1 MADINVKQL
10 SKAIK
15 IDLDNLLAQMKS
27 AGLSHQS
34 ETDIVSTEDKKVLL
48 KFIKD
53 SKKDSKKTISLSTSS
68 QKIAKPNLSVTRINS
83 PDNEKKSNVKQDFA
97 GSIDFDEAERKR
109 LNAQNESA
117 EEEKKK
123 AEAKTKVV
131 RKTKQES
138 QKKIP
143 QNPKKDKKTFKDSSK
158 EDQREQEGEKFL
170 AKNLENVQK
179 FEKPQEFIQREVRI
193 PETIVVSDLA
203 KELSIKSSDLIKSLM
218 NSGVMVTLNQ
228 AIDQETAILVVEEL
242 GHIGIP
248 QEIESE
254 EEKILEHIVYEG
266 DEELRN
272 PVVSVLGH
280 VDHGKTSIL
289 DFIRKSSVADQ
300 EEGGITQGIGAY
312 QVDHNNQTITF
323 IDTPGHAAFS
333 EMRAR
338 GANST
343 DIVVLVV
350 AADDGIKPQTVEA
363 IKHAKAA
370 KVPII
375 VAINKCDLPE
385 KNISKIK
392 NEMMQYELIAED
404 LSGDTL
410 FVEVSAIKKINLDK
424 LKENILLQSEILD
437 LKASYSDKARGVVIE
452 SKIDKGK
459 GPVSTIL
466 ISNGKLKRGDY
477 FICGDTWGK
486 IRAMINY
493 EGKMVNE
500 AFPSMPIEILGM
512 NSSAYAGAE
521 FMVTKDENEAKEL
534 TEFRKNNN
542 NQNKVLAK
550 DKTTLFEEVKD
561 KDELNIIIKSDV
573 QGSSEALKMAINKIE
588 HKEVEA
594 KIILSDIGMINE
606 TDVSLAKAS
615 NAILIGFNVKPNR
628 EAKKL
633 AEEQK
638 IDIKYFNIIYEAID
652 HVEKSLSGLLE
663 PDIKETILGSA
674 EIQKVFKVSTAGK
687 IAGSKVISGEIKS
700 KSKARIIRDGVVVYS
715 GEILTI
721 FREKNQVKEVG
732 SGLECGISIKDFID
746 FKEKDVIES
755 YLSEEV
761 QRSI

>member
-1 MADINVKQL
+1 MDKEKKKTLTISSDLK
-10 SKAIK
+10 KK
-15 IDLDNLLAQMKS
+15 IDTSSITTSGKKS
-27 AGLSHQS
+27 FSV
-34 ETDIVSTEDKKVLL
+34 EKKKHFKQNKSFNKSPAALNINPDTKKKNFARKFVEQQAT
-48 KFIKD
+48 KDFIKKD
-53 SKKDSKKTISLSTSS
+53 NKPAGKSKLKLKGPVDKRDFKLTVSRALNVEEIEIKQRSL
-68 QKIAKPNLSVTRINS
+68 ASVKRARL
-83 PDNEKKSNVKQDFA
+83 K
-97 GSIDFDEAERKR
+97 ERKKP
-109 LNAQNESA
+109 EG
-117 EEEKKK
+117 EEKKEFK
-123 AEAKTKVV
+123 KVIREV
-131 RKTKQES
+131 
-138 QKKIP
+138 KIP
-143 QNPKKDKKTFKDSSK
+143 
-158 EDQREQEGEKFL
+158 EQIT
-170 AKNLENVQK
+170 
-179 FEKPQEFIQREVRI
+179 IQ
-193 PETIVVSDLA
+193 
-203 KELSIKSSDLIKSLM
+203 ELSNRMAEKSSDIIKFLFNM
-218 NSGVMVTLNQ
+218 KVVATINHN
-228 AIDQETAILVVEEL
+228 IDKDTAEYIVKEFGHKPIL
-242 GHIGIP
+242 
-248 QEIESE
+248 
-254 EEKILEHIVYEG
+254 EEKPSIKTNKLK
-266 DEELRN
+266 EEYKGEVKSRP
-272 PVVSVLGH
+272 PVVTIMGH
-280 VDHGKTSIL
+280 VDHGKTSLL
-289 DFIRKSSVADQ
+289 DSLRNSNVVSA
-300 EEGGITQGIGAY
+300 EHGGITQHIGAY
-312 QVDHNNQTITF
+312 QVKTKDNKLITF
-323 IDTPGHAAFS
+323 IDTPGHAAFT

-338 GANST
+338 GSKIT

-410 FVEVSAIKKINLDK
+410 FVEVSALKKINLEK
-424 LKENILLQSEILD
+424 LKESILLQSEILD

-459 GPVSTIL
+459 GPVSTVL
-466 ISNGKLKRGDY
+466 INNGKLNRGDY

-500 AFPSMPIEILGM
+500 ALPSMPVEILGM

-521 FMVTKDENEAKEL
+521 FIVTKDENEAKEL
-534 TEFRKNNN
+534 TEFRKNNI

-550 DKTTLFEEVKD
+550 DKTTLFENTNEKE
-561 KDELNIIIKSDV
+561 ELNIIIKSDV
-573 QGSSEALKMAINKIE
+573 QGSSEALKMAITKIE

-606 TDVSLAKAS
+606 SDVSLAKAS
-615 NAILIGFNVKPNR
+615 NAVLIGFNVKPNR

-633 AEEQK
+633 AEDQK

-663 PDIKETILGSA
+663 PDIKETVLGSA
-674 EIQKVFKVSTAGK
+674 EIQKIFKVSSAGK

-700 KSKARIIRDGVVVYS
+700 KSKARIIRDGAVVYN
-715 GEILTI
+715 GEILSI

-732 SGLECGISIKDFID
+732 SGLECGISVKDFID

-761 QRSI
+761 KRSI

>member
-1 MADINVKQL
+1 MEKDKKKTLTISSSLK
-10 SKAIK
+10 KK
-15 IDLDNLLAQMKS
+15 IDTSSITSSGKKS
-27 AGLSHQS
+27 FSI
-34 ETDIVSTEDKKVLL
+34 EKKKPFRPNKKFNKTFITPNIDANADV
-48 KFIKD
+48 KKKNFTRKFVEQQATKDFIKKENKPAGK
-53 SKKDSKKTISLSTSS
+53 SKLKLKGPIDKRDFKLTVSRALNVEEIEIKQRSL
-68 QKIAKPNLSVTRINS
+68 ASVKRARLK
-83 PDNEKKSNVKQDFA
+83 EKKKPE
-97 GSIDFDEAERKR
+97 G
-109 LNAQNESA
+109 
-117 EEEKKK
+117 EEKKEFK
-123 AEAKTKVV
+123 KVFREVKIPEQITIQELSNRMAEKSSDIIKFLFNMKVV
-131 RKTKQES
+131 AT
-138 QKKIP
+138 I
-143 QNPKKDKKTFKDSSK
+143 NHNIDKDTAEYIVKEFGHKPIVEEKPTIDSNKS
-158 EDQREQEGEKFL
+158 EEKFL
-170 AKNLENVQK
+170 GEVKNR
-179 FEKPQEFIQREVRI
+179 P
-193 PETIVVSDLA
+193 
-203 KELSIKSSDLIKSLM
+203 
-218 NSGVMVTLNQ
+218 
-228 AIDQETAILVVEEL
+228 
-242 GHIGIP
+242 
-248 QEIESE
+248 
-254 EEKILEHIVYEG
+254 
-266 DEELRN
+266 
-272 PVVSVLGH
+272 PVVTIMGH
-280 VDHGKTSIL
+280 VDHGKTSLL
-289 DFIRKSSVADQ
+289 DSLRDTNVVSG
-300 EEGGITQGIGAY
+300 EYGGITQHIGAY
-312 QVDHNNQTITF
+312 QVKTSENKLITF
-323 IDTPGHAAFS
+323 IDTPGHAAFT

-338 GANST
+338 GSKIT

-392 NEMMQYELIAED
+392 NDMMQYELIAED

-410 FVEVSAIKKINLDK
+410 FVEVSALKKMNLDK
-424 LKENILLQSEILD
+424 LKESILLQSEILD

-486 IRAMINY
+486 IRAMINF
-493 EGKMVNE
+493 EGQMVNE
-500 AFPSMPIEILGM
+500 ALPSMPVEILGM

-521 FMVTKDENEAKEL
+521 FMVMQNELDAKQMS
-534 TEFRKNNN
+534 EFRKNNSA
-542 NQNKVLAK
+542 QNKVLAK
-550 DKTTLFEEVKD
+550 DKTTLFENDNE

-615 NAILIGFNVKPNR
+615 NAVLIGFNVKPNR

-638 IDIKYFNIIYEAID
+638 IDIKYFNIIYEALD
-652 HVEKSLSGLLE
+652 YVEKSLSGLLE
-663 PDIKETILGSA
+663 PDIKETVLGSA
-674 EIQKVFKVSTAGK
+674 EIQKIFKVSSAGK

-700 KSKARIIRDGVVVYS
+700 KSKARIIRDGVVVYN
-715 GEILTI
+715 GEILSV

-732 SGLECGISIKDFID
+732 TGLECGISIKDFID

-755 YLSEEV
+755 YLSEKI
-761 QRSI
+761 QRTI